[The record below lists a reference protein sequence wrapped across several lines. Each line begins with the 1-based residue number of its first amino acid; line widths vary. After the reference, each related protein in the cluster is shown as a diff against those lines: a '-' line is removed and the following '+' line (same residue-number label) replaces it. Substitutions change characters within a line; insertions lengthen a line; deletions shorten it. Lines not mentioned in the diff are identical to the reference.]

1 MVSPKKQS
9 KPSQTEIQKKGLQQK
24 TIYIAIGILLISLS
38 FILWGKYGLI
48 QRWSLEQEKLDLVM
62 QVNKQH
68 LLSDSLHDAIKRLRK
83 DTMEIERL
91 ARERYGMIKPNE
103 EILFISSS
111 FNYSKYFY
119 IFALHKY
126 LNVTRIFNIK
136 ILPHRH
142 IQLLIVSRN

>member
-24 TIYIAIGILLISLS
+24 TIYVAIGIFMISLS

-62 QVNKQH
+62 QVNNQH
-68 LLSDSLHDAIKRLRK
+68 ILSDSLHDAIKRLRK

-103 EILFISSS
+103 EILFISSPS
-111 FNYSKYFY
+111 TPK
-119 IFALHKY
+119 
-126 LNVTRIFNIK
+126 
-136 ILPHRH
+136 
-142 IQLLIVSRN
+142 